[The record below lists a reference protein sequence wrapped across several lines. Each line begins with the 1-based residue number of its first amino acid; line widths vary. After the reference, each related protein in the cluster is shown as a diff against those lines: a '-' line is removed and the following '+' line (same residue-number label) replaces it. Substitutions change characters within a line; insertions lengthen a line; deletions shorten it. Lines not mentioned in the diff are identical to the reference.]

1 MKRMIVLMTV
11 LGLLSG
17 CGAAETY
24 ELVTDE
30 PVQQVSAQPREMHFF
45 LAEETAMPAMETDSG
60 KLYLCGEYDVMS
72 QIFDGGDLERTIRQV
87 SGFSPNDLTVIQTE
101 SENVKKTEFVWTSAA
116 EEGHRICRATILD
129 DGNYHYV
136 LSATV
141 PAEKIEEYQE
151 IWNGI
156 FETFK
161 LI

>member
-1 MKRMIVLMTV
+1 MKIMILLMTV

-17 CGAAETY
+17 CSAAETY

>member
-1 MKRMIVLMTV
+1 MKRLIVLMTV

-87 SGFSPNDLTVIQTE
+87 CGFAPSDLTVIQTE

>member
-1 MKRMIVLMTV
+1 MKRMIVLMTL
-11 LGLLSG
+11 LGLLCG
-17 CGAAETY
+17 CGATETY

-30 PVQQVSAQPREMHFF
+30 PVQQVSAQPRDVHFF
-45 LAEETAMPAMETDSG
+45 LAEETAMPVMETDSG

-72 QIFDGGDLERTIRQV
+72 QIFDGGDLARTIRLV
-87 SGFSPNDLTVIQTE
+87 SGFSPEDLTVIQTE
-101 SENVKKTEFVWTSAA
+101 SADIKKTEFVWTSAA

>member
-1 MKRMIVLMTV
+1 MKRMILLMTV

-17 CGAAETY
+17 CSAAETY
-24 ELVTDE
+24 EMVTDE
-30 PVQQVSAQPREMHFF
+30 PVQQVSAQPREIHFF

-87 SGFSPNDLTVIQTE
+87 SGFSPSDLTVIQTE

>member
-1 MKRMIVLMTV
+1 MKRMILMI
-11 LGLLSG
+11 LLLLLLTG
-17 CGAAETY
+17 CGAAETF

-30 PVQQVSAQPREMHFF
+30 PVQQVFAQPREMHFF
-45 LAEETAMPAMETDSG
+45 LAEESSMPVMETEGG

-72 QIFDGGDLERTIRQV
+72 QILEGGDLDRTVRQV
-87 SGFSPNDLTVIQTE
+87 SGFSVEDLMVIRTE
-101 SENVKKTEFVWTSAA
+101 SGDVKKAEFVWTCSA
-116 EEGHRICRATILD
+116 EDGQKICRATVLD

-141 PAEKIEEYQE
+141 DAGKIEEYQE

-156 FETFK
+156 FETFE

>member
-101 SENVKKTEFVWTSAA
+101 SEDVKRTEFVWTSAA

>member
-17 CGAAETY
+17 CSGAETY

-30 PVQQVSAQPREMHFF
+30 PVQQVSVQPREMHFF
-45 LAEETAMPAMETDSG
+45 LAEETAMPVMETDSG

-72 QIFDGGDLERTIRQV
+72 QIFDGGNLERTIRQV
-87 SGFSPNDLTVIQTE
+87 SGFSPDDLTVIQTE
-101 SENVKKTEFVWTSAA
+101 SEDVKKTEFVWTSAA

-141 PAEKIEEYQE
+141 PAERIEEYQE